1 MKGWKF
7 VALWAFILISGEL
20 ILYGRYYILFYRPK
34 RYIPFKLVRALHS
47 DTLGIEWGD
56 ERYGWYYTIQY
67 IENVTLEDVSI
78 IWTRFCYDASVDDV
92 LFLEER
98 KFMKQML
105 PQENFTVW
113 TGDNFV
119 GVEIRYRKGT
129 EAEKIEWTFNVGGAV
144 EVVPEEW
151 RKTPESNDPLSFKKP
166 EAHARAAIAF
176 PQILAVIS
184 LLIGAVLMSYM
195 IFSLAHRRGTEK

>member
-1 MKGWKF
+1 MKEWKF

-67 IENVTLEDVSI
+67 IENATLQDVSI
-78 IWTRFCYDASVDDV
+78 SWTRFCYDASVDDV
-92 LFLEER
+92 LFLQER

-105 PQENFTVW
+105 PQEYFTVW
-113 TGDNFV
+113 TGNNFV

-129 EAEKIEWTFNVGGAV
+129 ETEKIEWTFNVGDAV
-144 EVVPEEW
+144 EVIPEEW
-151 RKTPESNDPLSFKKP
+151 RQTPEPLRDYWKKKQLNLT
-166 EAHARAAIAF
+166 IYL
-176 PQILAVIS
+176 QILGAVSLLVCVIAIS
-184 LLIGAVLMSYM
+184 LLVIYM
-195 IFSLAHRRGTEK
+195 ALKLRRSSGNPV

>member
-7 VALWAFILISGEL
+7 VALCAFLLISGEL

-78 IWTRFCYDASVDDV
+78 SWTRFCYDASVDDV
-92 LFLEER
+92 LFLQER

-119 GVEIRYRKGT
+119 SVEIRYRKGT
-129 EAEKIEWTFNVGGAV
+129 ETEKIDWTFNVGGAV
-144 EVVPEEW
+144 EVIPEEW
-151 RKTPESNDPLSFKKP
+151 RQTPKPDDPDWKKP
-166 EAHARAAIAF
+166 IAHARAAIVF
-176 PQILAVIS
+176 PQILGVIL
-184 LLIGAVLMSYM
+184 LLICVIVMSYFV
-195 IFSLAHRRGTEK
+195 IEIRAKRSR